1 MPTGLAPSMLS
12 TLALRR
18 VHLFAGCSNE
28 TLQRIALLCNWRN
41 ITAKTCLFSRESS
54 GGEVYFLL
62 SGQVRI
68 TSYSEQGRE
77 VSFRDY
83 QSGEHFGD
91 LSAIDGQQRS
101 ADVIALEDSLVVCIS
116 SAQFL
121 ALLGQEALIARHMM
135 QHLTQLVRKLTD
147 RVLELSNLDVP
158 TRVQM
163 ELLRLAQATEADGSA
178 RIEPAPTHAALAG
191 KISATR
197 EQVAREISALTKR
210 GLIRKESSRLLRICA
225 VSELEALVAMTKRQG
240 V

>member
-1 MPTGLAPSMLS
+1 MPS
-12 TLALRR
+12 TLALRC
-18 VHLFAGCSNE
+18 VHLFAGCSDE
-28 TLQRIALLCNWRN
+28 VLQHIALLCNWR
-41 ITAKTCLFSRESS
+41 TVAAKTSLFSRESS

-62 SGQVRI
+62 NGRVRI
-68 TSYSEQGRE
+68 TSYSELGRE

-83 QSGEHFGD
+83 EAGEHFGD

-101 ADVIALEDSLVVCIS
+101 ADVIAIEDSLVVSIS

-121 ALLGQEALIARHMM
+121 ALLDQNALIARHMM

-163 ELLRLAQATEADGSA
+163 ELLRLAQAIEPDGSA

-210 GLIRKESSRLLRICA
+210 GLIRKEGSRLLRICA
-225 VSELEALVAMTKRQG
+225 VSDLEALVAMTKRQA